1 MSATY
6 QIFYTNFKNKN
17 LCVTDNV
24 DEYTL
29 YTQDTEIQFGSDPSN
44 PERDICLI
52 KFTIENSNPDS
63 GTRI

>member
-24 DEYTL
+24 DAFIPYK
-29 YTQDTEIQFGSDPSN
+29 QDTELNFGVDPNDSD
-44 PERDICLI
+44 RKVCLI
-52 KFTIENSNPDS
+52 KFTVDNSNPDS

>member
-24 DEYTL
+24 DEFIP
-29 YTQDTEIQFGSDPSN
+29 YTQDTELNFGKDPNS
-44 PERDICLI
+44 PDRKVCLI
-52 KFTIENSNPDS
+52 KFTVVNANPDS